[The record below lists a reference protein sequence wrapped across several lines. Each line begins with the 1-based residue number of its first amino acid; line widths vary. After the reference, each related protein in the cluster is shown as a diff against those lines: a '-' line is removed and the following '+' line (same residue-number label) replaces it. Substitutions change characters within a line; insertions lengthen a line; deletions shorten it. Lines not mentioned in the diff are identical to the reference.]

1 MLALDV
7 RNGTGDCITHVGL
20 DGGICP
26 LRGNRRRLDAVRTEA
41 GRARGRKS
49 NSAYCYG

>member
-7 RNGTGDCITHVGL
+7 RNGTGDRNTHVGL

-26 LRGNRRRLDAVRTEA
+26 LRGNPRRLGAVSTEA
-41 GRARGRKS
+41 GRTKGRKS
-49 NSAYCYG
+49 NSASCYG